1 MLDADSA
8 LALLAGQPVVHV
20 AASADTVQPGA
31 TLTLYAKGAP
41 GFKVSGATIQ
51 WSQTAGPAVSITP
64 VTSDSSGATAV
75 LPTAGTYSFVATI
88 RNDAGSVATDTV
100 TVAATAP
107 ASASPGSSETSN
119 GSPGGSDSG
128 ASPPPAGGGTGGMAS
143 QAGGSG
149 GGGAISPVLALL
161 LLFAGGLGYG
171 LRNSRSA

>member
-1 MLDADSA
+1 
-8 LALLAGQPVVHV
+8 
-20 AASADTVQPGA
+20 
-31 TLTLYAKGAP
+31 
-41 GFKVSGATIQ
+41 
-51 WSQTAGPAVSITP
+51 

-128 ASPPPAGGGTGGMAS
+128 ASAAGGWGHGWHGLPGRRFRRRRCDLPSLGIAAVVRWRPGLWTKEQPKRIAWLWNR
-143 QAGGSG
+143 SG
-149 GGGAISPVLALL
+149 
-161 LLFAGGLGYG
+161 
-171 LRNSRSA
+171 